1 MYTRSESE
9 GNKKNSKKL
18 IENDENYMSHV
29 IE

>member
-9 GNKKNSKKL
+9 SNKKNSKEL

-29 IE
+29 IK